1 MKRKAV
7 ALWLVCSLLLLC
19 ACADGTREM
28 QYDGRELTEEEI
40 AALMERSTE
49 EEAREVPYTLLAFD
63 EAYTASDGYVL
74 FTKSGG
80 VFHED
85 AFCRHLSRAKE
96 VYFGTV
102 EDAVF
107 LGKERACTACVPQK

>member
-1 MKRKAV
+1 
-7 ALWLVCSLLLLC
+7 
-19 ACADGTREM
+19 
-28 QYDGRELTEEEI
+28 
-40 AALMERSTE
+40 MERSTE
-49 EEAREVPYTLLAFD
+49 TEAREVPYTLLAFD

-74 FTKSGG
+74 FTKSGD

-102 EDAVF
+102 EDAVSS
-107 LGKERACTACVPQK
+107 GKERACTACTTQE